1 MWSGEPAGAWKN
13 PACGPPVLSWLY
25 KVVMTSVSQASH
37 EEALTEW
44 LRVRPQIQAAQVKI
58 PAPPLNTWVTL
69 GSVHHRVPQFPH
81 LEAGDTNPK
90 ECCEDYV
97 S

>member
-1 MWSGEPAGAWKN
+1 MWSGEPAEAWKN
-13 PACGPPVLSWLY
+13 PACGPLVVSWLC

-44 LRVRPQIQAAQVKI
+44 LRVRPQIQTAQVQI

-69 GSVHHRVPQFPH
+69 GMSITVCLSFRIWK
-81 LEAGDTNPK
+81 LEILTQRSAVKIT
-90 ECCEDYV
+90 
-97 S
+97 